1 MHQSC
6 KLLFF
11 AQTLTFGKRIQCFL
25 FHTHLQLSPPILC
38 SRFKFPVIV
47 CEYILRAVSGRAD
60 YTLTSHLYNLGHLN
74 NYNAKSWPI
83 LSQRQLSSPYKRI
96 YQMFTRKKMAGLYCG
111 RFERRGKR
119 HSEVISF
126 HDENPS
132 IGLFG
137 LPDWVELLIWVSLPD
152 LHLFLN
158 SCETAGCCK
167 PCRLMENRTNWG
179 IHWLALIAKIV
190 WLIIS
195 RLCWGP

>member
-11 AQTLTFGKRIQCFL
+11 TQTLTFGKRTQCFL

-83 LSQRQLSSPYKRI
+83 LSQRQLSSPYKII

-111 RFERRGKR
+111 RFERRGQKALR
-119 HSEVISF
+119 SDF
-126 HDENPS
+126 
-132 IGLFG
+132 
-137 LPDWVELLIWVSLPD
+137 LPWWKS
-152 LHLFLN
+152 
-158 SCETAGCCK
+158 
-167 PCRLMENRTNWG
+167 
-179 IHWLALIAKIV
+179 IHWVV
-190 WLIIS
+190 WSSWLGWVVDLSKSSWFTFIFKLLWNS
-195 RLCWGP
+195 WLLQAMQVDWE